1 MATPQVIAEIRT
13 ESGDSLY
20 DDTNDALIVG
30 GVAAHDA
37 AAAGNPV
44 LIGAEADETSAD
56 NVDEGDVGKLRM
68 TLARLL
74 KVESTQ
80 GEAKLLVSDVDQGD
94 IDKILTVPAGKVW
107 HISGMMVRFESS
119 ATSGARILLAQ
130 FRTAAGLAIMSWQ
143 PGLSTPQPA
152 SKKYEYNFMPGA
164 GHLSTAVHGGHTPDL
179 DNVDIPMPSP
189 FVMGAGYNMRF
200 RELDSVD
207 ASNDDM
213 LIHIFGM
220 EASI

>member
-74 KVESTQ
+74 KTESSW
-80 GEAKLLVSDVDQGD
+80 GVPSHLLEDIDTLND
-94 IDKILTVPAGKVW
+94 IDKEYTVTAGKIW
-107 HISGMMVRFESS
+107 FITGIQIRFETT
-119 ATSGARILLAQ
+119 ATSGNRVLLFEVRGVATGNTVMTFQ
-130 FRTAAGLAIMSWQ
+130 AALG
-143 PGLSTPQPA
+143 TPQPA
-152 SKKYEYNFMPGA
+152 SKQYEYYYIPGGGA
-164 GHLSTAVHGGHTPDL
+164 RETAVSGGHIDSIH
-179 DNVDIPMPSP
+179 IPIPTP
-189 FVMGAGYNMRF
+189 FVLGPNLKLRA
-200 RELDSVD
+200 REIKGID
-207 ASNDDM
+207 ANDD
-213 LIHIFGM
+213 IKIQIYGM
-220 EASI
+220 EANL